1 MDYFDSAPA
10 SDSGLQNGNRMPDME
25 LQAKFNEAIRQR
37 EEQEASKLAENK
49 ERAKEALENFE
60 AERQTKLRESM
71 QNNREA
77 EQLLME
83 QLASDIES
91 ENPWDR
97 IVSLVDLQ
105 TGMSDETLDVS
116 RMRQVLIQLKNSPP
130 SKADE

>member
-1 MDYFDSAPA
+1 
-10 SDSGLQNGNRMPDME
+10 
-25 LQAKFNEAIRQR
+25 
-37 EEQEASKLAENK
+37 
-49 ERAKEALENFE
+49 
-60 AERQTKLRESM
+60 M